1 MIVHRARWLLLSI
14 APLVALGCDKTVGD
28 APPPTGSASASLV
41 AATASASAA
50 PSGSARKPRGMFGRH
65 GGIAGSLFR
74 AAHELDLKEGKT
86 ASLDALEV
94 GLKADDEGVRAA
106 MKAFR
111 ADLIAGIRT
120 GKLDTPKLAADN
132 VVIDKAIA
140 DHQAKE
146 AEALDSLHALL
157 DSTQRTALVESVR
170 TRQTEREARMGRWML
185 AKEADG
191 GAPDW
196 AKRRLD
202 KLTDDLVLDAG
213 QQKQVAAL
221 FVKANDPPG
230 AVGMKSRWDNTR
242 ARLDALLTAF
252 AGDAFDARK
261 ADLTVLPGKTA
272 HEPMEH
278 MATFFS
284 QLLPILRIDQR
295 SKLATDLDKPF
306 GVGGGPGARG
316 GPQGRGPADDIVFP
330 FEEPVDRPAGG
341 PPGLA
346 Q

>member
-1 MIVHRARWLLLSI
+1 MNVNRAGCLVL
-14 APLVALGCDKTVGD
+14 APLMALGCTKTVSD
-28 APPPTGSASASLV
+28 SPSTTASGSASS
-41 AATASASAA
+41 AAAAVTAPSASAH
-50 PSGSARKPRGMFGRH
+50 KQRGMFGRH

-74 AAHELDLKEGKT
+74 AAHDLDLKEGQK

-94 GLKADDEGVRAA
+94 NLKADDDGVRTA

-111 ADLIAGIRT
+111 ADLISGVRT
-120 GKLDTPKLAADN
+120 GKLDTAKLTADN
-132 VVIDKAIA
+132 VVVDKAIA
-140 DHQAKE
+140 DHQTNE

-170 TRQTEREARMGRWML
+170 TRQTERDTRMAGWML

-191 GAPDW
+191 GAQDW
-196 AKRRLD
+196 AKKRVD
-202 KLTDDLVLDAG
+202 KLTDDLVLDAS

-221 FVKANDPPG
+221 FVKANDPPPAG
-230 AVGMKSRWDNTR
+230 AMKSRWDDMKK
-242 ARLDALLTAF
+242 RLDALLTAF
-252 AGDAFDARK
+252 AGDAFDSK
-261 ADLTVLPGKTA
+261 KVDLAVLPGKTA
-272 HEPMEH
+272 HEPMDH
-278 MATFFS
+278 MAAFFS

-306 GVGGGPGARG
+306 GFGGGPGMRG
-316 GPQGRGPADDIVFP
+316 GSQGRGPADDIVFP
-330 FEEPVDRPAGG
+330 FEEPVDRPAGA